1 MGIRD
6 KIAAERRDLADLL
19 DTLTEAQWDA
29 PSLCEGWRVREVAAH
44 LTMAMRHPARRL
56 ARELLRARGSMDRVT
71 DRLARA
77 DTAVLGA
84 RELAEAL
91 RADAEHPWKMPIGGY
106 DMVLAHDVVHGLD
119 ITVALGLDRR
129 IPEDRLRTVLARVGP
144 RSARFFGADLSGVS
158 LRADDLDWSF
168 GSGEPVT
175 GPAQELLL
183 LAFGRTVPPGRL
195 RGGPAERFV
204 RA

>member
-77 DTAVLGA
+77 DTAALGT

-129 IPEDRLRTVLARVGP
+129 IPEDRLRTALARVGP
-144 RSARFFGADLSGVS
+144 RSARFFGADLSGVA

-195 RGGPAERFV
+195 RGGAAGRFV
-204 RA
+204 RV